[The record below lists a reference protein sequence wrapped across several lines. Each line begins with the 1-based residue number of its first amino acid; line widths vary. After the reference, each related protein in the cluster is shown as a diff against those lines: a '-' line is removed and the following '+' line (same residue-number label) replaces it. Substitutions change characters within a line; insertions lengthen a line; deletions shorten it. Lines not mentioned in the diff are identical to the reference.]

1 MTDDRTQPTMPDAD
15 PTDAAIEQII
25 PPEQP
30 PMDDAAGGPAASDDD
45 ADSDSVDD
53 VSTSD
58 LSVQGG
64 E

>member
-1 MTDDRTQPTMPDAD
+1 MTDDRTAADAHPDSLPDAAD
-15 PTDAAIEQII
+15 TAIEQII

-30 PMDDAAGGPAASDDD
+30 PMDDAAGGPSVDIEDDKM
-45 ADSDSVDD
+45 DD
-53 VSTSD
+53 VSVDD

>member
-1 MTDDRTQPTMPDAD
+1 MTDNRSKPDPQLDMPIDAD
-15 PTDAAIEQII
+15 ADDTAIEEII

-30 PMDDAAGGPAASDDD
+30 PMDDAAGGPENDQM
-45 ADSDSVDD
+45 DD
-53 VSTSD
+53 VATDD